1 MRASLLADRY
11 ATALGQSLAP
21 ESLEAAGHALSV
33 LGLFYAS
40 DPEFKHALANPT
52 HDVAARRA
60 ILDAALQANEAP
72 EPVVKL
78 AHTLLDRNR
87 IALLP
92 EVATRFDSH
101 VDGWLNRVEATVVSA
116 IPLEGALETRVR
128 ESLERFAGKKVR
140 LKTKIDTNLIGG
152 FVVYMWGVLF
162 DVSLRTQLNR
172 LREKLLSE
180 EN

>member
-1 MRASLLADRY
+1 MRASLLAERY
-11 ATALGQSLAP
+11 ATALGQTLAP
-21 ESLEAAGHALSV
+21 ESLEAAGHALTA
-33 LGLFYAS
+33 LGAFYVS
-40 DPEFKHALANPT
+40 DPEFKHALADPT

-60 ILDAALQANEAP
+60 ILDVALGAYEAP

-87 IALLP
+87 VALLP
-92 EVATRFDSH
+92 EVAARFDSRI
-101 VDGWLNRVEATVVSA
+101 DGWLNRVEATVVSA
-116 IPLEGALETRVR
+116 VPLDEVLETRVR
-128 ESLERFAGKKVR
+128 QSLEKFAGKKVR
-140 LKTKIDTNLIGG
+140 IKTRIDTNLIGG

-162 DVSLRTQLNR
+162 DVSLRTQLSR